1 MVREQHYR
9 RKKFEAKVDGAVA
22 EDRIDQYGST
32 MKQLHSDMQDILVPK
47 EISAKEDI
55 LEPAGVSVNMIPFYL
70 NAMREFCRISRN
82 FKSITRQNEAYNS
95 FERWKVKGLNSNLLV
110 QLAALCDIDLW
121 AYYQY

>member
-1 MVREQHYR
+1 MVRSQLYR
-9 RKKFEAKVDGAVA
+9 RKKFEAKVDGAVT
-22 EDRIDQYGST
+22 EDRIDQYGAT
-32 MKQLHSDMQDILVPK
+32 MKQLHSDMQLILVEK
-47 EISAKEDI
+47 EIDAKTQI
-55 LEPAGVSVNMIPFYL
+55 LEPAGVAVNIIPFYL

-82 FKSITRQNEAYNS
+82 FTSITRQNEAYNA

>member
-1 MVREQHYR
+1 MVRSQLYR

-22 EDRIDQYGST
+22 EDRIDQYGAT
-32 MKQLHSDMQDILVPK
+32 MKTLHATMQTILVEK
-47 EISAKEDI
+47 ETDAKTQI
-55 LEPAGVSVNMIPFYL
+55 LEPAGVAVNIIPFYL

-82 FKSITRQNEAYNS
+82 FTSITRQNEAYNA

>member
-9 RKKFEAKVDGAVA
+9 RKKFEAKVDGAIA
-22 EDRIDQYGST
+22 EDRIDQYGAT

-47 EISAKEDI
+47 EVSAKVDI

-82 FKSITRQNEAYNS
+82 FTSITRQNEAYNA